1 MGRPSRPLYAVQ
13 AATLVLA
20 QHVVVL
26 VAAVASGVIL
36 EPDTGFWMLPFTAV
50 AYQPALSS
58 PMLVAVLVV
67 GFAAIA
73 ALALLSVRRAGGS
86 PLGQALAAMT
96 MVPGPQLLAVLALAL
111 LPLPEPVRLWD
122 GPVDEPEA
130 PARWPV
136 AVKGALAGIAIIVG
150 ATALS
155 AAALG
160 SYGWALF
167 VGTPFVVGVTT
178 GWIAN
183 RATPLS
189 PGNTMKL
196 VLASASLGCVAL
208 ITLALEG
215 LICLLLVS
223 PLAAVVAIL
232 GGAAGRGLALRG
244 HGGSGPIA
252 SVAVLPLLILIDA
265 ALPPAAV
272 VDVRQSIAIAAPPSE
287 VWRAL
292 TSDEAIAEPPGLVA
306 WTGLAVPIRGRL
318 LGHGVGT
325 TRLGE
330 FSTGVAVERVTA
342 WEEGRRLSFAVLS
355 EPPIMVEMSPWETV
369 HAPHVSGY
377 VTVRE
382 TTFRLQPLPG
392 GRTRLTATAGQ
403 TLRIDP
409 VLYWLPLARW
419 ATERNLARVLR
430 DVDRRAERRG
440 G

>member
-1 MGRPSRPLYAVQ
+1 MARPSRPLYAAQ
-13 AATLVLA
+13 AAALVLA
-20 QHVVVL
+20 QHVIVL
-26 VAAVASGVIL
+26 VAATASGVAL
-36 EPDTGFWMLPFTAV
+36 EPELQFWLLPFTAV
-50 AYQPALSS
+50 VDQASLASAT
-58 PMLVAVLVV
+58 LVAVVLT

-73 ALALLSVRRAGGS
+73 VLALLSVRRAGGS

-96 MVPGPQLLAVLALAL
+96 MVPGPQLVAVLALAL
-111 LPLPEPVRLWD
+111 LPLPEPTRLWD
-122 GPVDEPEA
+122 GPVEEPEA

-136 AVKGALAGIAIIVG
+136 AVRGALAGIAIIVG
-150 ATALS
+150 ATTLS

-160 SYGWALF
+160 SYGWGLF
-167 VGTPFVVGVTT
+167 VGTPFVVGATT
-178 GWIAN
+178 GWIGN
-183 RATPLS
+183 RAAPQSFGDTI
-189 PGNTMKL
+189 KL

-223 PLAAVVAIL
+223 PLGALVAII
-232 GGAAGRGLALRG
+232 GGSAGRGLALRG
-244 HGGSGPIA
+244 HGGGGPLA
-252 SVAVLPLLILIDA
+252 SVAVLPLLILVDV
-265 ALPPAAV
+265 ALPPAAIV
-272 VDVRQSIAIAAPPSE
+272 NVRQSIEIAAPHGA

-292 TSDEAIAEPPGLVA
+292 ISDEAIAEPPGLVA
-306 WTGLAVPIRGRL
+306 WTGLAVPVRGRL
-318 LGHGVGT
+318 LGHGMGA

-342 WEEGRRLSFAVLS
+342 WEEDRRLAFAVLS

-369 HAPHVSGY
+369 HAPHVAGY

-382 TTFRLQPLPG
+382 TTFNLAPLPG
-392 GRTRLTATAGQ
+392 GRTRLTVTAGQ

-430 DVDRRAERRG
+430 DVGRRAERRTG
-440 G
+440 

>member
-1 MGRPSRPLYAVQ
+1 MGRPSRPLYAAR
-13 AATLVLA
+13 AAALVLA
-20 QHVVVL
+20 QHIIVL
-26 VAAVASGVIL
+26 TAATVGGVRL
-36 EPDTGFWMLPFTAV
+36 EPDAKFWMLPFTAV
-50 AYQPALSS
+50 VFQPALTSVT
-58 PMLVAVLVV
+58 LVAVLVL

-96 MVPGPQLLAVLALAL
+96 IVPGPQLFAAMALAVL
-111 LPLPEPVRLWD
+111 PLSEPSARRGAAD
-122 GPVDEPEA
+122 GRA
-130 PARWPV
+130 GWPT

-150 ATALS
+150 AVVLS
-155 AAALG
+155 AVALG

-183 RATPLS
+183 RAAPVSAART
-189 PGNTMKL
+189 TTL
-196 VLASASLGCVAL
+196 VLAAATLGCVAL

-215 LICLLLVS
+215 LGCLLMAS
-223 PLAAVVAIL
+223 PLGAAAAAI
-232 GGAAGRGLALRG
+232 GGAAGRSLALRG
-244 HGGSGPIA
+244 HGRGGPLA
-252 SVAVLPLLILIDA
+252 SVSVLPLLILVDV
-265 ALPPAAV
+265 ALPPAVTYDVARSV
-272 VDVRQSIAIAAPPSE
+272 MVDAPADQ

-292 TSDEAIAEPPGLVA
+292 VSDEAIAEPPGLVGL
-306 WTGLAVPIRGRL
+306 TGLAVPVRGRL
-318 LGHGVGT
+318 LGHGLGA

-355 EPPIMVEMSPWETV
+355 EPPIMVEMSPWDTV

-430 DVDRRAERRG
+430 DVRMRSERRG

>member
-1 MGRPSRPLYAVQ
+1 MVRPSRLLYAVQ
-13 AATLVLA
+13 AAALVLA
-20 QHVVVL
+20 QHVTVL
-26 VAAVASGVIL
+26 VAAVASGVVL
-36 EPDTGFWMLPFTAV
+36 ESNGQFWLLPFTAV
-50 AYQPALSS
+50 AYQPDVASAT
-58 PMLVAVLVV
+58 LVTVLLA
-67 GFAAIA
+67 GFTAIA

-96 MVPGPQLLAVLALAL
+96 IVPGPQLFAAMALAI
-111 LPLPEPVRLWD
+111 LPLSGPSARRKASD
-122 GPVDEPEA
+122 GHA
-130 PARWPV
+130 GWPI

-150 ATALS
+150 AVVLS
-155 AAALG
+155 AIALG

-183 RATPLS
+183 RAAPVS
-189 PGNTMKL
+189 AARNTTL
-196 VLASASLGCVAL
+196 VLAAAALGCVAL

-215 LICLLLVS
+215 LGCLLMAS
-223 PLAAVVAIL
+223 PLGAAAAAI
-232 GGAAGRGLALRG
+232 GGAAGRSLALRG
-244 HGGSGPIA
+244 HGRGGPLA
-252 SVAVLPLLILIDA
+252 SVSVLPLLILADA
-265 ALPPAAV
+265 ALPPAVTYDVARSV
-272 VDVRQSIAIAAPPSE
+272 MVDAPADQ

-292 TSDEAIAEPPGLVA
+292 ISDEAIAEPPGLVGL
-306 WTGLAVPIRGRL
+306 TGLAVPIRGRL
-318 LGHGVGT
+318 LGHGMGA

-342 WEEGRRLSFAVLS
+342 WEEGRRLRFAVLS
-355 EPPIMVEMSPWETV
+355 EPPIMVEMSPWDTV

-382 TTFRLQPLPG
+382 TTFRLAPLPG
-392 GRTRLTATAGQ
+392 GRTRLTVTAGQ

-430 DVDRRAERRG
+430 DVGRRAERREG
-440 G
+440 

>member
-1 MGRPSRPLYAVQ
+1 MASPSRALYAVQ
-13 AATLVLA
+13 AAALVLA
-20 QHVVVL
+20 QHLIVL
-26 VAAVASGVIL
+26 VAATVSGVVL
-36 EPDTGFWMLPFTAV
+36 EPDAQFWVLPFTAV
-50 AYQPALSS
+50 ANQPELASATL
-58 PMLVAVLVV
+58 LAVLLA
-67 GFAAIA
+67 GFATIA

-96 MVPGPQLLAVLALAL
+96 MVPGPQLVAVLALAV
-111 LPLPEPVRLWD
+111 LPLPERP
-122 GPVDEPEA
+122 PPEEKRDA

-136 AVKGALAGIAIIVG
+136 AVNGALAGIAIIVG

-160 SYGWALF
+160 SYGWGLF

-183 RATPLS
+183 RAAPLS
-189 PGNTMKL
+189 SGDTIKL

-215 LICLLLVS
+215 LICLVLVS
-223 PLAAVVAIL
+223 PLGAAVAIL
-232 GGAAGRGLALRG
+232 GGYAGRGLALRG
-244 HGGSGPIA
+244 HGGGGPLA
-252 SVAVLPLLILIDA
+252 SVAVLPLLILADV
-265 ALPPAAV
+265 ALPPAAI
-272 VDVRQSIAIAAPPSE
+272 VDVRQSIEIAARPDA

-292 TSDEAIAEPPGLVA
+292 IDDEAIAEPPGLVA
-306 WTGLAVPIRGRL
+306 WTGLAVPVRGRL
-318 LGHGVGT
+318 LGHGVGA

-342 WEEGRRLSFAVLS
+342 WEEGRRLGFAVLS
-355 EPPIMVEMSPWETV
+355 EPPIMVEMSPWQTV
-369 HAPHVSGY
+369 HAPHVAGY

-382 TTFRLQPLPG
+382 TTFRLAPLPG
-392 GRTRLTATAGQ
+392 GRTRLTVTAGQ

-430 DVDRRAERRG
+430 DVGRRAERRKG
-440 G
+440 

>member
-1 MGRPSRPLYAVQ
+1 MARPPRPLYAVQ
-13 AATLVLA
+13 AAALVLA
-20 QHVVVL
+20 QHAIVL
-26 VAAVASGVIL
+26 VAATANGVVL
-36 EPDTGFWMLPFTAV
+36 APDAQFWLLPFTAV
-50 AYQPALSS
+50 AYEPELGSATL
-58 PMLVAVLVV
+58 LAVLLA
-67 GFAAIA
+67 GFATIA

-96 MVPGPQLLAVLALAL
+96 MVPGPQLVAVLALAV
-111 LPLPEPVRLWD
+111 LPLPERP
-122 GPVDEPEA
+122 PPEEKRDA

-160 SYGWALF
+160 SYGWGLF

-183 RATPLS
+183 RAAPLS
-189 PGNTMKL
+189 SGDTIKL

-215 LICLLLVS
+215 LICLVLVS
-223 PLAAVVAIL
+223 PLGAAVAIL
-232 GGAAGRGLALRG
+232 GGYAGRGLALRG
-244 HGGSGPIA
+244 HGGGGPLA
-252 SVAVLPLLILIDA
+252 SVAVLPLLILADV
-265 ALPPAAV
+265 ALPPAAI
-272 VDVRQSIAIAAPPSE
+272 VDVRQSIEIAARPDT

-292 TSDEAIAEPPGLVA
+292 IDDEAIAEPPGLVA
-306 WTGLAVPIRGRL
+306 WTGLAVPVRGRL
-318 LGHGVGT
+318 LGHGVGA

-355 EPPIMVEMSPWETV
+355 EPPIMVEMSPWDTV

-382 TTFRLQPLPG
+382 TTFRLAPLPG
-392 GRTRLTATAGQ
+392 ARTRLTVTAGQ

-430 DVDRRAERRG
+430 DVGRRAERREG
-440 G
+440 